1 MIFLE
6 LIWMHWL
13 GRLFPGTRSGR
24 FFLEICLCLNSA
36 PGWWL
41 IGIQSVK
48 NQNVGSN
55 RLRTFFFW
63 HLIPELSVK
72 LCGHVSFNREIQD
85 RSSLVTPSVS
95 TDCGH
100 LHKFVTILHICHGEL
115 HMKALRWRRLHRTFT
130 TFWCDSACRWQRSL
144 SWIDR
149 SRL

>member
-55 RLRTFFFW
+55 RLRTLFFFGIW
-63 HLIPELSVK
+63 FPNYLLNFVAMFRLTEKFKTVQVLWRHQCQQIVAIYINSLQYCTYVMVNYIWKRWDEDVCIAHLQLFDAIRPVDGSVHC
-72 LCGHVSFNREIQD
+72 LE
-85 RSSLVTPSVS
+85 
-95 TDCGH
+95 
-100 LHKFVTILHICHGEL
+100 
-115 HMKALRWRRLHRTFT
+115 
-130 TFWCDSACRWQRSL
+130 
-144 SWIDR
+144 
-149 SRL
+149 